1 MRDNEA
7 FPKRSTLVHTAFTLS
22 PAKLNLFLELLAKR
36 ADGYHELET
45 VMVPVNWFDSLVLTR
60 TSRPGVELSL
70 EWLPSRTVLAKRL
83 DVFGD
88 DEAEAGLLEIPTDHR
103 NLVCKALSGFLDV
116 MQLEGGFDCELLKQ
130 IPAGAG
136 MGGASGNAA
145 SALLAAAELCGADV
159 ADPKIMK
166 LAADLGS
173 DVPFFMGQHASKQAE
188 PAKASGFRASR
199 GLGRGEK
206 IRECGVGL
214 ALHLVVVFPG
224 RMLST
229 PLVYRHSTV
238 PAQPESAKELVESLG
253 GKCGSAMIK
262 GVFNRLSEPAI
273 KIEPKVEK
281 TLQLMQHAGLRGCQ
295 MTGSGSAC
303 FGFALSARHVR
314 RMRNKLAAQ
323 LQPGAFIRD
332 CRIIRVPSKI
342 VLR

>member
-1 MRDNEA
+1 M
-7 FPKRSTLVHTAFTLS
+7 VQTAFTLS

-36 ADGYHELET
+36 TDGYHELET

-60 TSRPGVELSL
+60 TSRPGVRLSL
-70 EWLPSRTVLAKRL
+70 EWLPSRSVLAKRL
-83 DVFGD
+83 DVFED
-88 DEAEAGLLEIPTDHR
+88 DVAEAALLEIPTDHR

-116 MQLEGGFDCELLKQ
+116 MQFEGGFDCELLKR

-145 SALLAAAELCGADV
+145 SALMAAAELFSVDV
-159 ADPKIMK
+159 ADPRIKK

-173 DVPFFMGQHASKQAE
+173 DVPFFMGQHSSSKAE
-188 PAKASGFRASR
+188 AGAFAGFRAAR
-199 GLGRGEK
+199 GLGRGEE
-206 IRECGVGL
+206 IEEWSVGL
-214 ALHLVVVFPG
+214 AIYLIVVFPG
-224 RMLST
+224 SMLST
-229 PLVYRHSTV
+229 PLVYRQSTV
-238 PAQPESAKELVESLG
+238 PTQPESARELLESLSG
-253 GKCGSAMIK
+253 RCGSAMVK
-262 GVFNRLSEPAI
+262 GGFNRLSDPAI

-281 TLQLMQHAGLRGCQ
+281 TLQLMRHAGLRGCQ

-323 LQPGAFIRD
+323 FQPGAFIRD